1 MVTVVMMVMLMVMVI
16 VLVVVVKG
24 FQNLQKHQQNLPRV
38 RCL

>member
-1 MVTVVMMVMLMVMVI
+1 MVMVTVVMMVMVI